1 MNAWKELTKA
11 ERLGSFVKVDDEEI
25 VRTAHIGSSVDVL
38 VYKDGNCSTEVSHRF
53 REVLYRRVERDGKQG
68 IILWKDGEAFF
79 SGWLKWVYYLPF
91 HRCFIGHSKSFNIVY
106 IFSDDSDDVLFEEE
120 CECIIALG
128 SFLFFSHDG
137 KLFGLYDSKNK
148 RKIEPFFE
156 LYDQRSKLMHSWT
169 DEYYPVKIKEHYY
182 LVDPYGNCFC
192 KHSEPIYKYTNIF
205 ATEPNSRTTCFGLN
219 SKKEIC
225 MFPNTFYTSYEGSS
239 LVVQRREGDLW
250 RHIDAYG
257 KLREDADYY
266 QTGYY
271 GELIHISVNLTTY
284 SRQPMKLNG
293 YKFTGERLFDCFWK
307 ISYKEDF
314 CPERYGVFNEETN
327 EVITEPMFNE
337 VMVSGRGIDCVN
349 GSSVYFLDHCGKLTL
364 AGEKASYRV
373 V

>member
-1 MNAWKELTKA
+1 MNAWTGPIKA
-11 ERLGSFVKVDDEEI
+11 ELFGSFVKMENNEFLK
-25 VRTAHIGSSVDVL
+25 TAHIGSSVDVL
-38 VYKDGNCSTEVSHRF
+38 KCRNGVCSTEVSYRF
-53 REVLYRRVERDGKQG
+53 RGVLYRRVERSGSEG
-68 IILWKDGEAFF
+68 VVVWKDGKAFW
-79 SGWLKWVYYLPF
+79 SGWYDRVYYLPF
-91 HRCFIGHSKSFNIVY
+91 HRCFIGRDFGNI
-106 IFSDDSDDVLFEEE
+106 ISLFSEDVFFKER
-120 CECIIALG
+120 CESVFVLG
-128 SFLFFSHDG
+128 NFLFFSYDG
-137 KLFGLYDSKNK
+137 KLFGLYDSEYR

-156 LYDQRSKLMHSWT
+156 LYDQRVTLTHFWT

-182 LVDPYGNCFC
+182 LVDPHGNCFC